1 MIDEILKL
9 PKELSFGK
17 LLYFPYRVLCAQW
30 NVFVYYRASGNVLD
44 EPCDTA
50 DLHKEINE
58 AIHYTPDN
66 TNEVQVEP
74 GKFRTDLLFPGIIRL
89 IFHVDTTIKNTFYTD
104 MKIVNFD
111 ESSFMY
117 SMGEDSRNELEKG
130 TFWNSKVKYLD
141 ADGEP
146 DPNPFKDRK
155 TIL

>member
-1 MIDEILKL
+1 MNDRIIVL
-9 PKELSFGK
+9 PEDLSFDK

-50 DLHKEINE
+50 DLHKEIFE
-58 AIHYTPDN
+58 LTHYTPDN
-66 TNEVQVEP
+66 SSEVQVAP

-89 IFHVDTTIKNTFYTD
+89 ILNVDTTIKNTFYTD

-117 SMGEDSRNELEKG
+117 SPGEDSRNERKEEDVFFNTLPDYRDE
-130 TFWNSKVKYLD
+130 
-141 ADGEP
+141 DGKP
-146 DPNPFKDRK
+146 ARPFNDRK